1 MSNVEQL
8 KARCT
13 EILATAKGTWSE
25 MDEISEWDS
34 LGEVISNASK
44 ITSLLENIAITVEIA
59 ANDLADTVEGLQSGD
74 KLDAAAAILDD
85 LIKLPWYL
93 EIVDGDIFRIMI
105 GMAVEGLNRRFGKEW
120 DLTKLREAAAQ
131 GRSFAESINI
141 V

>member
-1 MSNVEQL
+1 MSNVDTL
-8 KARCT
+8 KARCF
-13 EILATAKGTWSE
+13 EILADAKGTWSE
-25 MDEISEWDS
+25 MDEVSEWDS
-34 LGEVISNASK
+34 LSELIGNASK

-74 KLDAAAAILDD
+74 KLDAAAAMLDD

-105 GMAVEGLNRRFGKEW
+105 GMAVEGLNRRFGKAW

-131 GRSFAESINI
+131 GRSFVDAITI
-141 V
+141 L